1 MVRALLTL
9 AFVSWGICIT
19 YPTNDIR
26 FGWIG
31 TLVGSAGG
39 FIATLSSY
47 RTEEKVHGRFGG
59 VIYESESPIKFAL
72 AYVLVGLLLAAFAVI
87 SVFGCMGRLGR

>member
-1 MVRALLTL
+1 MGNMHYISDQR
-9 AFVSWGICIT
+9 
-19 YPTNDIR
+19 YPFRLD
-26 FGWIG
+26 WH
-31 TLVGSAGG
+31 
-39 FIATLSSY
+39 SSRISRRLHCEVIKY

-72 AYVLVGLLLAAFAVI
+72 PYVLVGLLLAAFAVI